1 MWVEIMQKLR
11 NKIQE
16 KKAELKLDNAELGLA
31 IGRGERYIDRLLR
44 DAVSTAKQEEVI
56 EVLDGLSFAAL
67 AKKYRDSV
75 YISQHNHDCANN
87 YLNQL
92 HTSTNELSNLKDQ
105 YKAKNIQVEG
115 LLKDADELE
124 KMHNDER
131 NKLIA
136 RAENAAEQIDRSA
149 KQLAASVVQNENLKE
164 QIENMAMQLTNVEL
178 DNKELQGDLDGAKFN
193 LNAEKTSNLREC
205 GIMKIKHSRE
215 LAAKNKQLN
224 FARFICALLTLVLFL
239 VIALASIQW

>member
-1 MWVEIMQKLR
+1 MQKLR

-44 DAVSTAKQEEVI
+44 DTVSTAKQDEII
-56 EVLDGLSFAAL
+56 EALDELRFAAL

-75 YISQHNHDCANN
+75 GISQHNHDCAHN

-92 HTSTNELSNLKDQ
+92 HASTKELSNLKDQ

-131 NKLIA
+131 NRLIE
-136 RAENAAEQIDRSA
+136 RAENATEQIDRSA
-149 KQLAASVVQNENLKE
+149 KQLAASVVQNEKMKE
-164 QIENMAMQLTNVEL
+164 QIKNMAMQLTNVEL
-178 DNKELQGDLDGAKFN
+178 DNKDLQGDVDSIRLDRNTALTQKH
-193 LNAEKTSNLREC
+193 ETSNRLWSQIHRVE
-205 GIMKIKHSRE
+205 GE
-215 LAAKNKQLN
+215 LAVKNKQLN
-224 FARFICALLTLVLFL
+224 LARFICALLTLVLFL
-239 VIALASIQW
+239 VIALTSISIQW

>member
-1 MWVEIMQKLR
+1 MQKLR

-44 DAVSTAKQEEVI
+44 DTVSTAKQEEI
-56 EVLDGLSFAAL
+56 IGVLDGLSCSSLAARLQIHSYL
-67 AKKYRDSV
+67 AEKSLASKNSEV
-75 YISQHNHDCANN
+75 LALKIQHE
-87 YLNQL
+87 
-92 HTSTNELSNLKDQ
+92 STKNELRKPTISTGN
-105 YKAKNIQVEG
+105 
-115 LLKDADELE
+115 
-124 KMHNDER
+124 M
-131 NKLIA
+131 
-136 RAENAAEQIDRSA
+136 AEQLDRSA
-149 KQLAASVVQNENLKE
+149 KQLAASVAQNERLKE
-164 QIENMAMQLTNVEL
+164 QIKNMAMQLMNVEL
-178 DNKELQGDLDGAKFN
+178 DNKELQGDIDSAKFN

>member
-1 MWVEIMQKLR
+1 MQKLR

-44 DAVSTAKQEEVI
+44 DAVSTAKQEEVTGL
-56 EVLDGLSFAAL
+56 LDGLDCSRVAAKLQMQSYLTEKSL
-67 AKKYRDSV
+67 AYKSAE
-75 YISQHNHDCANN
+75 I
-87 YLNQL
+87 
-92 HTSTNELSNLKDQ
+92 ENLKDQ

-136 RAENAAEQIDRSA
+136 RAENATEQIDRSA
-149 KQLAASVVQNENLKE
+149 KQLAASVDQNEKLKE
-164 QIENMAMQLTNVEL
+164 QIKNTAMQLTNVEL
-178 DNKELQGDLDGAKFN
+178 DNKELQGTADNALKNILECRESASKKIQELESSLDQTGGA
-193 LNAEKTSNLREC
+193 LRF
-205 GIMKIKHSRE
+205 MKIMCIV
-215 LAAKNKQLN
+215 LAL
-224 FARFICALLTLVLFL
+224 ICA
-239 VIALASIQW
+239 VIISTSVFR